1 MPSLIHQYKY
11 FNQNK
16 RCQYGIK
23 SHFHRLENIKAI
35 HDLDA
40 AGLDHHVIAVFLSAE
55 GISITAQEVTS
66 IVNTYDALGKVKLPS
81 KKVQALINAKKLGQ
95 NDESLPCPV

>member
-1 MPSLIHQYKY
+1 MELKTYL
-11 FNQNK
+11 
-16 RCQYGIK
+16 
-23 SHFHRLENIKAI
+23 HRLENIKAI

-40 AGLDHHVIAVFLSAE
+40 AGLDHHVIAVFLTAE
-55 GISITAQEVTS
+55 GISMTAQEVTT

>member
-1 MPSLIHQYKY
+1 MEVKTYL
-11 FNQNK
+11 
-16 RCQYGIK
+16 
-23 SHFHRLENIKAI
+23 HRLENIKAI

-55 GISITAQEVTS
+55 GISMTAQEVTT

-95 NDESLPCPV
+95 NDETLPCPV

>member
-1 MPSLIHQYKY
+1 MELKAYL
-11 FNQNK
+11 
-16 RCQYGIK
+16 
-23 SHFHRLENIKAI
+23 HRLENIKVI

-55 GISITAQEVTS
+55 GISMTAQEVTT
-66 IVNTYDALGKVKLPS
+66 IVNTYDALGKVKLLS

-95 NDESLPCPV
+95 NDETLPCPV

>member
-1 MPSLIHQYKY
+1 M
-11 FNQNK
+11 
-16 RCQYGIK
+16 
-23 SHFHRLENIKAI
+23 KAI

>member
-1 MPSLIHQYKY
+1 M
-11 FNQNK
+11 
-16 RCQYGIK
+16 GISIRVRGVNMELK
-23 SHFHRLENIKAI
+23 AHFHRLENIKAI
-35 HDLDA
+35 HDLSS

-55 GISITAQEVTS
+55 GISMTTQEVTT

-95 NDESLPCPV
+95 NDENLPCPV

>member
-1 MPSLIHQYKY
+1 MELKA
-11 FNQNK
+11 
-16 RCQYGIK
+16 
-23 SHFHRLENIKAI
+23 HFHRLENIKAI
-35 HDLDA
+35 HDLHA

-55 GISITAQEVTS
+55 GISITTQEVSS

-95 NDESLPCPV
+95 NDENLPCPV

>member
-1 MPSLIHQYKY
+1 MELKTYL
-11 FNQNK
+11 
-16 RCQYGIK
+16 
-23 SHFHRLENIKAI
+23 HRLENIKAI

-55 GISITAQEVTS
+55 GISMTAQEVTT

-95 NDESLPCPV
+95 NDETLPCPV

>member
-1 MPSLIHQYKY
+1 MELKTYL
-11 FNQNK
+11 
-16 RCQYGIK
+16 
-23 SHFHRLENIKAI
+23 HRLENIKAI

-55 GISITAQEVTS
+55 GISMTAQEVTT
-66 IVNTYDALGKVKLPS
+66 IVNTYNALGKVKLPS

-95 NDESLPCPV
+95 NDETLPCPV

>member
-1 MPSLIHQYKY
+1 MELKTYL
-11 FNQNK
+11 
-16 RCQYGIK
+16 
-23 SHFHRLENIKAI
+23 HRLENIKAI

-40 AGLDHHVIAVFLSAE
+40 AGLDHHVIAVFLTAE
-55 GISITAQEVTS
+55 GISMTAQEVTT

-95 NDESLPCPV
+95 NDETLPCPV

>member
-1 MPSLIHQYKY
+1 VELKTYL
-11 FNQNK
+11 
-16 RCQYGIK
+16 
-23 SHFHRLENIKAI
+23 HRLENIKAI

-55 GISITAQEVTS
+55 GISMTAQEVTT

-95 NDESLPCPV
+95 NDETLPCPV

>member
-1 MPSLIHQYKY
+1 MELKTYL
-11 FNQNK
+11 
-16 RCQYGIK
+16 
-23 SHFHRLENIKAI
+23 HRLENIKAI

-55 GISITAQEVTS
+55 GISMTAQEVTT

-95 NDESLPCPV
+95 NDETFPCPV